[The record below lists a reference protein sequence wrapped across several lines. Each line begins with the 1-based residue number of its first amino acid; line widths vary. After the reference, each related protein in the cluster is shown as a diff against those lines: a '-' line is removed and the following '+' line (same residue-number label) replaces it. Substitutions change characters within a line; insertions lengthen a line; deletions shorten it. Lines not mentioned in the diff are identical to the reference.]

1 MWKQDQMT
9 TPLTIEYVDTAHEA
23 RRWRDQGYCP
33 IECAFGEESVVDDLQ
48 MDHHGTMGYLEG
60 VAVRACRD
68 HYGARKANPRFVVTG
83 AADADATLAIAG
95 LAGLLPPTPPT
106 GPSTGPAAGSQAF
119 LPLAELVNRADVNP
133 IGLRLEE
140 SENGRRVLLFKRLS
154 SGAQDATAFHAG
166 VDCWRLL
173 CGPRA
178 PRALLAAVAE
188 EEALRVRQARAAA
201 VECLGDTVALVESE
215 VWGYD
220 VWYAEIRP
228 VIVAFIAAQN
238 RVSIGCRDLAT
249 AARFFGPGGLSNVF
263 PKLQPP
269 GWGGRETIGGSPRG
283 ARLTREEAH
292 AIAQQVAALAAS
304 QKSIPA

>member
-1 MWKQDQMT
+1 MT
-9 TPLTIEYVDTAHEA
+9 TPLTIEYVDAAREA

-48 MDHHGTMGYLEG
+48 MDHHGTMSGLEG
-60 VAVRACRD
+60 VAIRACRD
-68 HYGARKANPRFVVTG
+68 HYGARKADPRFVVTG
-83 AADADATLAIAG
+83 AADADATLAIAC
-95 LAGLLPPTPPT
+95 LAGLLLPTQPT
-106 GPSTGPAAGSQAF
+106 GPSTRPAVGFQAF
-119 LPLAELVNRADVNP
+119 LPLAELVSRADVDP

-140 SENGRRVLLFKRLS
+140 SENGRRVLLFKRLA

-173 CGPRA
+173 CGSRT

-188 EEALRVRQARAAA
+188 EEALRVKQARAAA
-201 VECLGDTVALVESE
+201 VECLGDAVALVESE

-249 AARFFGPGGLSNVF
+249 AARFFGPAGLGNVF

-304 QKSIPA
+304 QNSITSG